1 MPQLHRAAHAARFRH
16 RFDQPLFRQ
25 LDELL
30 AGRLTG
36 GAEHLSCVEACCGPR
51 VFNSVSKR
59 SLTDCAVLSLFSKFI
74 LDIFLRLA
82 LTYSK
87 ITLVKFNAIS

>member
-1 MPQLHRAAHAARFRH
+1 MICDSGSVVCVTVQPCAVSAAPTASASAAAVLVVWDKYMQLRQHDFRH

-36 GAEHLSCVEACCGPR
+36 GAEHLSCV
-51 VFNSVSKR
+51 R
-59 SLTDCAVLSLFSKFI
+59 SL
-74 LDIFLRLA
+74 LRA
-82 LTYSK
+82 AG
-87 ITLVKFNAIS
+87 FQ